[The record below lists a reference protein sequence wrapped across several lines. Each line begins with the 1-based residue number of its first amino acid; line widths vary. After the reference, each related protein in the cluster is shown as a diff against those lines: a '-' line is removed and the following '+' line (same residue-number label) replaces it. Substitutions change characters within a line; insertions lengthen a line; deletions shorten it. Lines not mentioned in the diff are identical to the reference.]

1 MRVRVRVRVEVRARV
16 RARVL
21 RLEPA
26 VEHVLLMQV
35 LEREQHLW

>member
-21 RLEPA
+21 RLKAA

-35 LEREQHLW
+35 LEGEQHLW